1 MPLRKAGENIELG
14 QLVKLDSEPD
24 TVVLFDGSAD
34 DAALLHGVALQAVR
48 AGASLLVDTAMGND
62 CVWRFD
68 GEGSEVAPGDQVY
81 ASADVPGDVCAEFDG
96 GVPVGLARSTIVAD
110 APEGA
115 LLEGQW
121 KGSAAGDG
129 GGSVVQSLQAAYNGG
144 STIECA
150 AGDPVEITVDPT
162 NFDALE
168 IKADDANIG
177 TISGFDGSGGL
188 VLYGAADQGAR
199 IAVRTQTNA
208 NTGAAAV
215 VSAGRGGP
223 TAGTGGDSSVVGGQG
238 GTTNGAGGEAR
249 VTGGL
254 GAGTG
259 AGGAAKL
266 TGGGNGGTANG
277 GAASVT
283 GGASTGSSGTGGA
296 ASVTGGAS
304 TNGTGGSVAIDAG
317 DGATDGNINIGTSK
331 AVNTNVQ
338 AASAVAVKL
347 QSQANGAIDVGVS
360 STNLRG
366 ADANAACITLSA
378 NGIGGAPKLSFFGAA
393 TVVQQATP
401 VVLAD
406 VIALLQAYGL
416 CP

>member
-1 MPLRKAGENIELG
+1 MKALAVILTATETIRAGMLVKKTASGNGAAKLGTADAASDIFGVAMNEAVLG
-14 QLVKLDSEPD
+14 QAVAVSTVPGYPVLLYSDGADQLVEGGAWGPS
-24 TVVLFDGSAD
+24 T
-34 DAALLHGVALQAVR
+34 AV
-48 AGASLLVDTAMGND
+48 AGAASGDPATQLGIVTQTAPNT
-62 CVWRFD
+62 
-68 GEGSEVAPGDQVY
+68 
-81 ASADVPGDVCAEFDG
+81 
-96 GVPVGLARSTIVAD
+96 L
-110 APEGA
+110 GA
-115 LLEGQW
+115 LAQGI
-121 KGSAAGDG
+121 ATPG
-129 GGSVVQSLQAAYNGG
+129 GGAAPVTQSLQAAYDGG

-150 AGDPVEITVDPT
+150 AGDPVEVTVDPT
-162 NFDALE
+162 NFDALK
-168 IKADDANIG
+168 IKADDADIG

-199 IAVRTQTNA
+199 IAVRTQTDA

-223 TAGTGGDSSVVGGQG
+223 TAGTGGNSSVVGGQG

-366 ADANAACITLSA
+366 ADANGACITLSA
-378 NGIGGAPKLSFFGAA
+378 NGIGGVPKLSFFGAA